1 MFLPLQD
8 LQGELSGLIGTN
20 LLHTQ
25 LDTGVEMPTV
35 FAAVKYSGAID
46 VTLEEDT
53 QGDTKAVDVQDGTLS
68 NGEYNSPK
76 CHQGTQTEL
85 SWLAVADVVL
95 HVPVER
101 NQQKSL

>member
-1 MFLPLQD
+1 M
-8 LQGELSGLIGTN
+8 QGELSGLIGTN

-35 FAAVKYSGAID
+35 FAAVKDSGAID
-46 VTLEEDT
+46 VTLEEDS
-53 QGDTKAVDVQDGTLS
+53 QGDIKAVDKQVESLS

-85 SWLAVADVVL
+85 CWLAVADVVL
-95 HVPVER
+95 HVPIER
-101 NQQKSL
+101 TQKKSL